1 MVRTSAR
8 LLTVQ
13 LELELDFG
21 IQFGSLVSNAVT
33 EMLLGTEKSELYVT
47 YMEKYHACA
56 ESLLCKSGT
65 F

>member
-8 LLTVQ
+8 MLTVQ

-47 YMEKYHACA
+47 YMEKYACA
-56 ESLLCKSGT
+56 ESLLRKSGT